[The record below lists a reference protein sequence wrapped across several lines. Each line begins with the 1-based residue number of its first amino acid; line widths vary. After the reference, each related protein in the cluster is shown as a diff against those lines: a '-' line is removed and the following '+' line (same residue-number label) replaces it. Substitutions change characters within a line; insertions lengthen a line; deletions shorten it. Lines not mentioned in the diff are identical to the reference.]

1 MPWKTA
7 ALSAL
12 TAFGT
17 SGFATIIAAGVTATT
32 SRGKQ
37 AQAKPNGERQR
48 LTDEVA
54 WLRRELEREH
64 DKGG

>member
-7 ALSAL
+7 AVSAL

-17 SGFATIIAAGVTATT
+17 SGFATIIAAGVTGYT

-37 AQAKPNGERQR
+37 AQAPNGERQR
-48 LTDEVA
+48 LADEVA

-64 DKGG
+64 DKDA